1 MHSMIIPG
9 VMHEMEEE
17 MLRSFHSVSLLLSS
31 LPAPLSPI
39 SVSEYTHGRQCM
51 RVRTCIQSKPSIRVY
66 AGMAETDSKLQ
77 THCSS
82 RQVRSHLGQQ
92 NAGGQ
97 VGAGGGRG
105 RGRRLV
111 PSLCE
116 SFKFASASLVLLLM
130 PAHGWSLCQRV

>member
-1 MHSMIIPG
+1 MIIPG

-31 LPAPLSPI
+31 LSPPLSPI
-39 SVSEYTHGRQCM
+39 SVSECTHGRQCM